1 MVFGSIWVPDP
12 ENIAIT
18 FGSLGVLFHLSVI
31 PLELDEWSPQI
42 FRGFILSWGALC
54 ILFSQVFEMTAS
66 IALQRATLAGTSFL
80 AAAGTSMITYRLF
93 FHRLNNFP
101 GPFAAK
107 VTRFSAMYDA
117 HTSGLRYHQQL
128 DRLHQK
134 YGDFVRVGTTTY
146 DQHLPIAQKTDYI
159 YQVLVQSQ

>member
-1 MVFGSIWVPDP
+1 
-12 ENIAIT
+12 
-18 FGSLGVLFHLSVI
+18 
-31 PLELDEWSPQI
+31 
-42 FRGFILSWGALC
+42 
-54 ILFSQVFEMTAS
+54 MTAS
-66 IALQRATLAGTSFL
+66 IALQRATLAATSFL

-101 GPFAAK
+101 GPFPAK